1 MRIDGNIYNYLS
13 SQFSPKKRN
22 NTHKSS
28 ELKEL
33 YNSMARYN
41 KSSPLFLLSL
51 SESKQEH
58 IINIKE
64 AAVTLRDVTDNFS
77 DTKSSL
83 YSKRMLR
90 SDNEAA
96 ITGAFRTQNYD
107 SLPDELNIRLNSLAT
122 EQVNIG
128 NYINSG
134 KSDLAP
140 GDYSFTLNTAE
151 SDSRFVVPVSAED
164 TNLDIQKKVVQY
176 INNRDLSVTASVITE
191 GSDSA
196 IMLSSIGTGVPD
208 TADGLHFSVKSESDG
223 RALVDMLGLNQVS
236 SSPANSEFY
245 INEELHTSS
254 SNHISINQIIELDFH
269 APSKEPVKI
278 SFTPDTDM
286 VMNQVNMFVDAYN
299 SLVDLSDAE
308 KSTNVGSRNLFRDIS
323 SIVDKHKDELEA
335 AGLLIDESN
344 HITKNESLLVNS
356 VSSGSFADLFN
367 DISSFKDDINGAT
380 KRLTLDPMAYIN
392 KLLVTYPN
400 TRNKFGAS
408 YTQSLY
414 SGLMYNNYA

>member
-1 MRIDGNIYNYLS
+1 MRIEGNIYNYLS

-28 ELKEL
+28 ELKEI

-51 SESKQEH
+51 SESKQAH

-64 AAVTLRDVTDNFS
+64 AAITLRDVTDNFS

-107 SLPDELNIRLNSLAT
+107 SLPDELNIRLNSLASG
-122 EQVNIG
+122 QINIG
-128 NYINSG
+128 NYIASNQ
-134 KSDLAP
+134 SDMAA
-140 GDYSFTLNTAE
+140 GDYSFTLNTVE
-151 SDSRFVVPVSAED
+151 SDSRFVVPVSSED
-164 TNLDIQKKVVQY
+164 TNLDIQKKIVQY
-176 INNRDLSVTASVITE
+176 INNRNLSVTASIVTE
-191 GSDSA
+191 GNDSA
-196 IMLSSIGTGVPD
+196 IMLSSNETGVPD
-208 TADGLHFSVKSESDG
+208 TADGLQFSVRSKSDG
-223 RALVDMLGLNQVS
+223 KTLVDMLGLNQVS
-236 SSPANSEFY
+236 SYPSNSEFY
-245 INEELHTSS
+245 INEEPHSSS
-254 SNHISINQIIELDFH
+254 SNHISINQVVELDFH
-269 APSKEPVKI
+269 APAKEPVKI
-278 SFTPDTDM
+278 SFMPDTDT
-286 VMNQVNMFVDAYN
+286 VMDQVNMFVDAYN
-299 SLVDLSDAE
+299 SLVDLSDTE
-308 KSTNVGSRNLFRDIS
+308 KATNIGSRNLFHDIS
-323 SIVDKHKDELEA
+323 GIVNKHKDELKA
-335 AGLLIDESN
+335 AGLFIDENS
-344 HITKNESLLVNS
+344 HIVKNEALLAHT
-356 VSSGSFADLFN
+356 VSSGDFAELFN

-380 KRLTLDPMAYIN
+380 RRLTLDPMAYIN

>member
-196 IMLSSIGTGVPD
+196 IMLSSIGTGVPN
-208 TADGLHFSVKSESDG
+208 TTDGLHFSVKSDSDG
-223 RALVDMLGLNQVS
+223 RALIDMLGLNQVS
-236 SSPANSEFY
+236 SYPANSEFY

-344 HITKNESLLVNS
+344 HITKNESLLANS